1 MEGSSK
7 EKSSIPSN
15 EKIIEEITDKL
26 SGSTIDESAR
36 NEKFEDS
43 NSKPKIQPSASE
55 DFIEGL
61 DKSEDEEETTNNDD
75 YIDEEVLKD
84 SEVTYSDEDRQV
96 RCNFVNQEL
105 GLSLIYQVWFGLNK
119 VTKLSILFQRLR
131 SKAQQYKTAGNNQFK
146 SGEYKESALSYTLA
160 LRTCPLAFHEDRA
173 VLFANRAATKMK
185 LILYK
190 SGIEDCSKSIELKPD
205 YLKAYHRRAQ
215 MYEQLQKLDEALA
228 DFQKILELDPS
239 HKEAMIATKRLPPMI
254 EERNEKLKTEMLD
267 KLKDLGNLIL
277 RPFGLSTEN
286 FKLNQDPN
294 TGGYSVNFQQQQQ
307 QPQQP
312 NPQQNQRPHPQ

>member
-26 SGSTIDESAR
+26 SGSAIDESAR

-43 NSKPKIQPSASE
+43 NTKPKTQPSTSE

-61 DKSEDEEETTNNDD
+61 DKSEDEDETTNNDD

-84 SEVTYSDEDRQV
+84 SEVTYSDEDRQ
-96 RCNFVNQEL
+96 
-105 GLSLIYQVWFGLNK
+105 
-119 VTKLSILFQRLR
+119 RLR
-131 SKAQQYKTAGNNQFK
+131 SKAQHYKTVGNNQFK

-185 LILYK
+185 LV
-190 SGIEDCSKSIELKPD
+190 G
-205 YLKAYHRRAQ
+205 R
-215 MYEQLQKLDEALA
+215 
-228 DFQKILELDPS
+228 
-239 HKEAMIATKRLPPMI
+239 T
-254 EERNEKLKTEMLD
+254 N
-267 KLKDLGNLIL
+267 
-277 RPFGLSTEN
+277 
-286 FKLNQDPN
+286 
-294 TGGYSVNFQQQQQ
+294 
-307 QPQQP
+307 
-312 NPQQNQRPHPQ
+312 

>member
-1 MEGSSK
+1 MEMEGSSK

-26 SGSTIDESAR
+26 SGSAIDESAR
-36 NEKFEDS
+36 NEKIKDS
-43 NSKPKIQPSASE
+43 NSKPKTQPSTSE

-61 DKSEDEEETTNNDD
+61 DKSEDEDETTKNDD

-84 SEVTYSDEDRQV
+84 SEVTYSDEDRQ
-96 RCNFVNQEL
+96 
-105 GLSLIYQVWFGLNK
+105 
-119 VTKLSILFQRLR
+119 RLR
-131 SKAQQYKTAGNNQFK
+131 SKAQHYKTVGNNQFK

-307 QPQQP
+307 PQQP